1 MLEEMITFAYSL
13 LIFIGLIFA
22 YCMIT
27 FKDPNEDIKNNI
39 KRLEDGEATNLES
52 KNNF

>member
-27 FKDPNEDIKNNI
+27 FKDANEDIKKNI
-39 KRLEDGEATNLES
+39 KILEDGEATNMES

>member
-1 MLEEMITFAYSL
+1 MIEEMITFAYSL

-39 KRLEDGEATNLES
+39 KILEDGEATNMES
-52 KNNF
+52 KDNF